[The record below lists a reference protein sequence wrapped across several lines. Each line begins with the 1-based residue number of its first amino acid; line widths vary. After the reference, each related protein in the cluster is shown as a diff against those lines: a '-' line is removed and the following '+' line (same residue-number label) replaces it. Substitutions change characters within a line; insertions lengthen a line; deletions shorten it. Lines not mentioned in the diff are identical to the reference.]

1 MGLNLI
7 KHSINT
13 EELLFSLVTE
23 IETQDNFQIKGGRE
37 IKKILKSYSKTTV
50 STKYVTDKAVTL
62 EGTVS
67 IWVIYTDEKGCLSS
81 DEHTSFFSKTLQSDA
96 NLTDGTVTATVCD
109 ERVETKIIGGASVSV
124 CAKAGIEVLVHRVIE
139 KEIIC
144 DIDNKNIEKL
154 KGRAEGTIPIALGE
168 KNLVVEEEFSLGHS
182 QPAAKC
188 ILRKHA
194 QAVIE
199 ETKIMGGKV
208 MVKGR
213 IKIFMLYHTT
223 EGKRPGCFEESF
235 PFSQLIDV
243 PNISDNCRCES
254 AVKILFCELTPRAS
268 GDDEIRSFSASV
280 KLSVLVK
287 AYCEEEIPTIVD
299 AYSLVGGYAFK
310 KEELALRK
318 LKDTFCEKFI
328 VKKNLEFTDGAIA
341 SVIDMWCEVKCS
353 SSKLDE
359 DKLKITGT
367 ILVNLLAYDIEGT
380 PECYERPVD
389 FEYIRE
395 FEETLQNTDIS
406 YEINI
411 NQCSYTILSANA
423 VSVAIEP
430 AVTVSTFSTL
440 KCEVLTDAVEDEEV
454 GVKADRPSSI
464 VLYFADSGERVWD
477 IARRYN
483 SSAEEI
489 KTLNSVT
496 EDILTEPKKFIIPTK

>member
-7 KHSINT
+7 KHSIKT
-13 EELLFSLVTE
+13 EELLFSGITE
-23 IETQDNFQIKGGRE
+23 IETQDNFEVKGGRE

-50 STKYVTDKAVTL
+50 SSKYVSDRAVTL

-67 IWVIYTDEKGCLSS
+67 VWIIYLDEKGCLSS
-81 DEHTSFFSKTLQSDA
+81 DEHTSFFSKTLQAD
-96 NLTDGTVTATVCD
+96 NELTDGTVTANVCD
-109 ERVETKIIGGASVSV
+109 ERVEVKIIGGASVSI
-124 CAKAGIEVLVHRVIE
+124 CAKTGIEVLVHKNTE
-139 KEIIC
+139 KEIVC
-144 DIDNKNIEKL
+144 DIDCKNIEKL
-154 KGRAEGTIPIALGE
+154 RGTLEGTIPIALGE
-168 KNLVVEEEFSLGHS
+168 KNLVVEEEFALGHS

-188 ILRKHA
+188 ILRKNA
-194 QAVIE
+194 EAVIE

-243 PNISDNCRCES
+243 PNITDNCRCES
-254 AVKILFCELTPRAS
+254 MVKILFCELTPRAA

-280 KLSVLVK
+280 KLSVSVK
-287 AYCEEEIPTIVD
+287 AYCEEEIPTIID
-299 AYSLVGGYAFK
+299 AYSLVGGYTFK
-310 KEELALRK
+310 KEELILKK

-341 SVIDMWCEVKCS
+341 SVIDMWCEIKCS
-353 SSKLDE
+353 SSKLE
-359 DKLKITGT
+359 ENKLKIAGT
-367 ILVNLLAYDIEGT
+367 ILVNLLAYDIEGN
-380 PECYERPVD
+380 PECFERPVD
-389 FEYIRE
+389 FEYTYE
-395 FEETLQNTDIS
+395 FAEKPKNTEITYDIK
-406 YEINI
+406 I
-411 NQCSYTILSANA
+411 NQCSYTILSANT

-430 AVTVSTFSTL
+430 AVTVCVFSSL
-440 KCEVLTDAVEDEEV
+440 KCEVLTDAAEDEDAA
-454 GVKADRPSSI
+454 VKSDRPSSI

-489 KTLNSVT
+489 KTLNSIT